1 MSLSREDVN
10 FESIKSEEDA
20 DLLVEN
26 IMLTIRLISRFQDRQ
41 VKMSDEKEEH
51 KETINKI
58 EDNIRLL
65 EKEKRWNMLW
75 RNSLGENIVKT
86 QVLLVIAFSINI
98 IFAYLIS
105 H

>member
-10 FESIKSEEDA
+10 FESIKSEADA

-26 IMLTIRLISRFQDRQ
+26 IMLTIRIISRFQDRQ

-51 KETINKI
+51 KETIN
-58 EDNIRLL
+58 NIRLL

-75 RNSLGENIVKT
+75 RNSLGENIAKT